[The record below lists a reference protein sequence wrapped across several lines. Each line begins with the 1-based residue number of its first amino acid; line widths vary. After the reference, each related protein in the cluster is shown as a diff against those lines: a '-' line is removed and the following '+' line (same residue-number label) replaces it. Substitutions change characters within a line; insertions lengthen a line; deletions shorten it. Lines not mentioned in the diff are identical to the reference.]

1 MRRDDVIGHT
11 ADRQAS
17 AAKARRPSIRGLR
30 WQPVPAVPHMIFPR
44 GESLRLAPFLEIG
57 IGPVQQEHPPC
68 FLELGARVVE
78 GSGRAVG
85 ALFGQ

>member
-1 MRRDDVIGHT
+1 
-11 ADRQAS
+11 
-17 AAKARRPSIRGLR
+17 
-30 WQPVPAVPHMIFPR
+30 MIFPR